1 MLSQNEYAN
10 GWRQVVPRKRVYIK
24 RFKDDNGMEHSKI
37 SSNVFR
43 MNVNLAQLPYHLW
56 NNIKTTFHNSTV
68 YEGMYS
74 YNVEKTDIDSHIR
87 ELVEY
92 TTLPYNISY
101 RDRVNSLLNTMKE
114 NDVYGWATIKASAM
128 YHH

>member
-10 GWRQVVPRKRVYIK
+10 GWRQVVPKKRVYIK
-24 RFKDDNGMEHSKI
+24 HFKDDNGMEHSKI

-56 NNIKTTFHNSTV
+56 YSMRRNRSYV
-68 YEGMYS
+68 SEGMYS
-74 YNVEKTDIDSHIR
+74 YNVEKTDVDSDIR
-87 ELVEY
+87 ELALY
-92 TTLPYNISY
+92 TAQPYNVEN
-101 RDRVNSLLNTMKE
+101 RDIVLSLLNTMKE
-114 NDVYGWATIKASAM
+114 NDIYGWVTIKASAL